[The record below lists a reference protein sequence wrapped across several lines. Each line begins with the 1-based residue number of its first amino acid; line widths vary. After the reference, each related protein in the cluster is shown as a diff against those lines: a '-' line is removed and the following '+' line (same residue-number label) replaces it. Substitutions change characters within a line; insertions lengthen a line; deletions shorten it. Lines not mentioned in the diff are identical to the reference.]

1 MKIDRIYADQPLT
14 AEEEKLRDEV
24 YSRLR
29 VWADGCKEIHE
40 RARVAR
46 KILLLQDPYQ
56 DKPNTPPEKK
66 TLQLQTLKSTFN
78 NCVAD
83 QIDNVMEAK
92 MMPETLQDQDVTDDI
107 NDIVRYIYE
116 FNEYQAM
123 HRTRV
128 EDFIGTGT
136 AITQIMW
143 DEKAAD
149 GKGEVTFIRVPVEQF
164 LWDPAESEVQNA
176 RAIMKV
182 TWHPYSWY
190 EQHYPDKAMYINC
203 DEHSPDAV
211 GEADNQE
218 ELGADE
224 SKAMLIEYWYRQYD
238 KAKNNYTINVAYFA
252 GKALLEDHRDVYAHG
267 MYPFVVDVHTAIE
280 GIPVGEGMVMEL
292 VPMMRYINRYA
303 HYMDVNIRASA
314 KTRLL
319 INRSAGIRL
328 EDVAD
333 WDNDIIE
340 GDRIGEEAIRFMD
353 SSPLTSLALNQM
365 LQMQTDLKQDS
376 GQNQFTRGET
386 AGGVT
391 AATAISALQE
401 AGGKQTRMR
410 TEVLKRGFKRI
421 TEQVLWLVSQF
432 YEDKRVMMITG
443 KEAPKKIDASPSRL
457 MGRKSKGSIPPPPYT
472 VRVQVERM
480 NPNAISEQ
488 NQLFIDAYKMSA
500 EGGQMFPLSA
510 LFSILNIEGKD
521 KILPIIQ
528 SIETYQQQMQQMQ
541 QMNEQLQAQVGQQQE
556 SINGL
561 KKALIESAKQAAST
575 SQQATG
581 NFENQSLQ
589 GGALQPV
596 PGMNG

>member
-1 MKIDRIYADQPLT
+1 MIDERHYSYQVLT
-14 AEEEKLRDEV
+14 DEEEKLRDEA

-29 VWADGCKEIHE
+29 IWADGCKEIHE
-40 RARVAR
+40 RAEVAR

-56 DKPNTPPEKK
+56 DPADTPAEKK
-66 TLQLQTLKSTFN
+66 TLQLQSLKSTFN

-92 MMPETLQDQDVTDDI
+92 MMPETLQTQDVTDDI

-116 FNEYQAM
+116 YNEYQAM
-123 HRTRV
+123 HRLRV

-136 AITQIMW
+136 AITQVMW
-143 DEKAAD
+143 DDNAAE
-149 GKGEVTFIRVPVEQF
+149 GKGEVTFVRVPIERF
-164 LWDPAESEVQNA
+164 LWDPAESDLQSA
-176 RAIMKV
+176 RALMKV
-182 TWHPYSWY
+182 SWHPYSWY
-190 EQHYPDKAMYINC
+190 EQHYPDEAAYISC
-203 DEHSPDAV
+203 DEHSADAV
-211 GEADNQE
+211 GEEKNQE

-224 SKAMLIEYWYRQYD
+224 RKAMLVEYWYRLFD
-238 KAKNNYTINVAYFA
+238 SKRNKHTINVAYFA
-252 GKALLEDHRDVYAHG
+252 GRALLYHKKDVYAHG
-267 MYPFVVDVHTAIE
+267 MYPFVVDVHTPIE
-280 GIPVGEGMVMEL
+280 GLPVGEGMVMEL
-292 VPMMRYINRYA
+292 APMMRYINRYA
-303 HYMDVNIRASA
+303 HYMDINIRASA

-319 INRSAGIRL
+319 INSSSGIKP

-333 WDNDIIE
+333 WNNDIIM
-340 GDRIGEEAIRFMD
+340 GDRIGEEAIRFME
-353 SSPLTSLALNQM
+353 SKPLTSLALNQM

-432 YEDKRVMMITG
+432 YDDDRVMLITG
-443 KEAPKKIDASPSRL
+443 KDTPKEVDASPARL
-457 MGRKSKGSIPPPPYT
+457 MGRKKKGSIPPPPYT

-500 EGGQMFPLSA
+500 ESGQMFPLSA

-528 SIETYQQQMQQMQ
+528 NIENYQQAMQ
-541 QMNEQLQAQVGQQQE
+541 QLQAQNEQLMQQNAEQQK
-556 SINGL
+556 SIDGL
-561 KKALIESAKQAAST
+561 KDALINSAKQAAST

-581 NFENQSLQ
+581 QFEATDLQ
-589 GGALQPV
+589 GGALQAQE
-596 PGMNG
+596 